1 MGHVALGRGHVGPL
15 DPSTM
20 RVTTFVAP
28 PLAALALSAAVLSA
42 PAAGAQPQCGA
53 VGAQP
58 ATAQTTLCTTGGSTQ
73 IVTGPAE
80 LGQPTWPGFTYRYW
94 DYPNYLVTFP

>member
-1 MGHVALGRGHVGPL
+1 
-15 DPSTM
+15 M
-20 RVTTFVAP
+20 RVSTRLAP
-28 PLAALALSAAVLSA
+28 PLAAVVLSAAVLSAAVLSA
-42 PAAGAQPQCGA
+42 PVAAAQPQCGA

-58 ATAQTTLCTTGGSTQ
+58 ATPQTTVCSTGGSTQ